1 LKKAFCHSSDSFL
14 LKNIINL
21 LKLIK
26 MDNNQ
31 NQDQNINIQ
40 LNEMVAAGAY
50 CNLALV
56 NHSPSEFVLDFIQLM
71 PGVQQAHV
79 RSRVIL
85 APLHAKR
92 VLAALQ
98 QNIQNYEAQFGE
110 IQEVEPFVV
119 GGGNAQA

>member
-1 LKKAFCHSSDSFL
+1 
-14 LKNIINL
+14 
-21 LKLIK
+21 

-31 NQDQNINIQ
+31 NQQEGNINIQ
-40 LNEMVAAGAY
+40 LNEMVAAGVY

-71 PGVQQAHV
+71 PGVQQANV

-92 VLAALQ
+92 VLSALQ
-98 QNIQNYEAQFGE
+98 QNITNYEQQYGE
-110 IQEVEPFVV
+110 IKEVEPFVV
-119 GGGNAQA
+119 GQNNVQA

>member
-1 LKKAFCHSSDSFL
+1 
-14 LKNIINL
+14 
-21 LKLIK
+21 

-31 NQDQNINIQ
+31 NQNPQDGNININ
-40 LNEMVAAGAY
+40 LNEMVAAGVY

-71 PGVQQAHV
+71 PGVQQANV

-92 VLAALQ
+92 VLTALQ
-98 QNIQNYEAQFGE
+98 QNIANYEQQFGE
-110 IQEVEPFVV
+110 IKEVEPFVIGQNNNV
-119 GGGNAQA
+119 NA

>member
-1 LKKAFCHSSDSFL
+1 
-14 LKNIINL
+14 
-21 LKLIK
+21 

-31 NQDQNINIQ
+31 NQKEEGNNININ
-40 LNEMVAAGAY
+40 LNEIIAQGVY

-56 NHSPSEFVLDFIQLM
+56 NNSPSEFVLDFIQMM
-71 PGVQQAHV
+71 PGVQQANV

-98 QNIQNYEAQFGE
+98 QNIANYEQQFGE
-110 IQEVEPFVV
+110 IKEIEPFVL
-119 GGGNAQA
+119 GQNNAQA

>member
-1 LKKAFCHSSDSFL
+1 
-14 LKNIINL
+14 
-21 LKLIK
+21 
-26 MDNNQ
+26 
-31 NQDQNINIQ
+31 
-40 LNEMVAAGAY
+40 
-50 CNLALV
+50 
-56 NHSPSEFVLDFIQLM
+56 M

-92 VLAALQ
+92 VLAALE

-110 IQEVEPFVV
+110 IKEVEPFVL

>member
-1 LKKAFCHSSDSFL
+1 
-14 LKNIINL
+14 
-21 LKLIK
+21 
-26 MDNNQ
+26 MDNQ
-31 NQDQNINIQ
+31 NNDPNNINIQ
-40 LNEMVAAGAY
+40 LNEVVAGGVY

-71 PGVQQAHV
+71 PGVQQAQV

-98 QNIQNYEAQFGE
+98 QNVQNYETQFGE
-110 IQEVEPFVV
+110 IKELEPFVV
-119 GGGNAQA
+119 GGGAQA

>member
-1 LKKAFCHSSDSFL
+1 
-14 LKNIINL
+14 
-21 LKLIK
+21 

-40 LNEMVAAGAY
+40 LNEMVAGGVY

-71 PGVQQAHV
+71 PGVQQAQV

-98 QNIQNYEAQFGE
+98 QNVQNYEAQFGE
-110 IQEVEPFVV
+110 IKDPEPFVV
-119 GGGNAQA
+119 GGGAQA

>member
-1 LKKAFCHSSDSFL
+1 MRFEIIFILSQSQISI
-14 LKNIINL
+14 LKNTIY
-21 LKLIK
+21 K

-31 NQDQNINIQ
+31 NPQDGNINIQ
-40 LNEMVAAGAY
+40 VNEMVASGVY

-56 NHSPSEFVLDFIQLM
+56 NHSPSEFVVDFIQLM
-71 PGVQQAHV
+71 PGVQQANV

-98 QNIQNYEAQFGE
+98 QNVNNYEQQFGE
-110 IQEVEPFVV
+110 IKEVEPFVL
-119 GGGNAQA
+119 GGNNVNA

>member
-1 LKKAFCHSSDSFL
+1 
-14 LKNIINL
+14 
-21 LKLIK
+21 

-50 CNLALV
+50 CILALV
-56 NHSPSEFVLDFIQLM
+56 NPSPSEFVLDFIQLM
-71 PGVQQAHV
+71 PGVQQAQV

-110 IQEVEPFVV
+110 IKEVEPFVV
-119 GGGNAQA
+119 GAGNAQA

>member
-1 LKKAFCHSSDSFL
+1 
-14 LKNIINL
+14 
-21 LKLIK
+21 

-31 NQDQNINIQ
+31 NQDPNNINIQ
-40 LNEMVAAGAY
+40 LNEVIAAGVY
-50 CNLALV
+50 VNLALV

-71 PGVQQAHV
+71 PGVQQANV

-98 QNIQNYEAQFGE
+98 QNITNYEQQFGE
-110 IQEVEPFVV
+110 IKELEPFVV
-119 GGGNAQA
+119 GQNTPQA

>member
-1 LKKAFCHSSDSFL
+1 
-14 LKNIINL
+14 
-21 LKLIK
+21 

-40 LNEMVAAGAY
+40 LNEVVAGGVY

-71 PGVQQAHV
+71 PGVQQAQV

-98 QNIQNYEAQFGE
+98 QNVQNYEAQFGE
-110 IQEVEPFVV
+110 IKDLEPFVV
-119 GGGNAQA
+119 GGGAQA

>member
-1 LKKAFCHSSDSFL
+1 
-14 LKNIINL
+14 
-21 LKLIK
+21 

-40 LNEMVAAGAY
+40 LSEMVAAGAY

>member
-1 LKKAFCHSSDSFL
+1 
-14 LKNIINL
+14 
-21 LKLIK
+21 

-31 NQDQNINIQ
+31 NPQDGNINIQ
-40 LNEMVAAGAY
+40 LNEMVAGGVY

-71 PGVQQAHV
+71 PGVQQANV

-92 VLAALQ
+92 VLTALQ
-98 QNIQNYEAQFGE
+98 QNIQNYEQQYGE
-110 IQEVEPFVV
+110 IKEVEPFVV
-119 GGGNAQA
+119 GQNNVNA

>member
-1 LKKAFCHSSDSFL
+1 
-14 LKNIINL
+14 
-21 LKLIK
+21 

-31 NQDQNINIQ
+31 NQNNDPNNINIQ
-40 LNEMVAAGAY
+40 LNEMVAAGVY

-56 NHSPSEFVLDFIQLM
+56 NNSPSEFVLDFIQMM
-71 PGVQQAHV
+71 PGVQQANV

-98 QNIQNYEAQFGE
+98 QNIASYEQQFGE
-110 IQEVEPFVV
+110 IKEVEPFVIGQNNV
-119 GGGNAQA
+119 QA

>member
-1 LKKAFCHSSDSFL
+1 
-14 LKNIINL
+14 
-21 LKLIK
+21 

-31 NQDQNINIQ
+31 NPQDGNVNIQ
-40 LNEMVAAGAY
+40 LNEMVAQGVY

-71 PGVQQAHV
+71 PGVQQANV

-98 QNIQNYEAQFGE
+98 QNITSYEQQYGE
-110 IQEVEPFVV
+110 IKEVEPFVV
-119 GGGNAQA
+119 GQNNNVQA